1 MNDPQ
6 PRASQVVTPE
16 WTRREVL
23 RRGADDRQIMK
34 RWNYHVE
41 SGMKPEGAVLA
52 VAHELA
58 AASLPDTDF
67 AKLGDITRSTPTTGY
82 GVKFIAH
89 RKHWH
94 LALNGVDQ
102 SDTEPCFNDVNDAL
116 DLADSLNAAAP
127 SSAPTDNDFPFTV
140 SQRAVVVASVAEC
153 MVAGANASGLV
164 GNIESAVR
172 SFWVRPSSAPP
183 MSDAEVRITV
193 ECLRG
198 LDPDVDWQLAKA
210 RKIIENFVVA
220 TSAPPSFDAFVDDLA
235 RRSRRLTK
243 AERQELEAIILKDAR
258 PLFCEHQ
265 VREAVREALT
275 DFAAQVHVHEI
286 VVNGHD
292 IEAYRDREYPS
303 LPASA
308 EQLT

>member
-1 MNDPQ
+1 MNDSQ

-82 GVKFIAH
+82 GVRFIAH

-94 LALNGVDQ
+94 LTLNGVDQ

-116 DLADSLNAAAP
+116 DLADSLNAA
-127 SSAPTDNDFPFTV
+127 
-140 SQRAVVVASVAEC
+140 
-153 MVAGANASGLV
+153 
-164 GNIESAVR
+164 
-172 SFWVRPSSAPP
+172 PSSAPP
-183 MSDAEVRITV
+183 TQEPVACAECEGSKYLAYDDESHAQPCGHCRATGV
-193 ECLRG
+193 EPLRS
-198 LDPDVDWQLAKA
+198 PA
-210 RKIIENFVVA
+210 
-220 TSAPPSFDAFVDDLA
+220 
-235 RRSRRLTK
+235 
-243 AERQELEAIILKDAR
+243 
-258 PLFCEHQ
+258 
-265 VREAVREALT
+265 
-275 DFAAQVHVHEI
+275 
-286 VVNGHD
+286 
-292 IEAYRDREYPS
+292 S

-308 EQLT
+308 EQP